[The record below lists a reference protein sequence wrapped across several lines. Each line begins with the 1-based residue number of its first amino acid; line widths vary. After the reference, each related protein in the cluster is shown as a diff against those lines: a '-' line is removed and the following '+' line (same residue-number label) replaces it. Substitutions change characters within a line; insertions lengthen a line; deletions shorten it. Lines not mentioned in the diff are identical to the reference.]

1 MKNLRAARLW
11 AVLTCAIIGLGV
23 APAAGQTRG
32 YETPPN
38 FSSNQVLPPALR
50 QSPYHSILDPVQ
62 NDGFQNIYRMK
73 TRSGEYSIVGTQL
86 LKVRVK
92 EAEATVRLADISSG
106 DQMLNAAGR
115 TVTKP
120 LKTGKDLITNPGATV
135 KRTFKGV
142 GRFFGRVGASMDATD
157 PSRESMIGSITGAG
171 EAKRRLAYKM
181 GVDPYTL
188 FTPLSEQLSRLA
200 SASAW
205 GGTATGVG
213 LAFVSGG
220 AGLAIS
226 VGATSENLRSLLR
239 DKSAAELEKIG
250 RNMLGT
256 MGVSPVT
263 IDAFYRNQFLT
274 PTDKAIMAQTLRGL
288 GGVSN
293 RAAFVTRA
301 ANASSPSQAFALRWR
316 IEMTG
321 AYHSRIAPVTSFVNL
336 GGLPMVRTS
345 KGIVALFSIDYLPWT
360 AKVAQMVK
368 SANREKQAIAGSA
381 PIEFWITGR
390 ASKIASSK
398 LNQSGWRLVENA
410 GTRLGG

>member
-1 MKNLRAARLW
+1 MKNLRAA
-11 AVLTCAIIGLGV
+11 LTCAIIGLGV

-73 TRSGEYSIVGTQL
+73 TRSGEYSVVGTQL

-92 EAEATVRLADISSG
+92 EAEAAARLAGISSG

-135 KRTFKGV
+135 KRTFKGI

-157 PSRESMIGSITGAG
+157 PSRESMIGSLTGAG

-188 FTPLSEQLSRLA
+188 FTPLSEQLARLA
-200 SASAW
+200 NASAW

-263 IDAFYRNQFLT
+263 IDAFYLNQFLT
-274 PTDKAIMAQTLRGL
+274 PTDKAIMVQTLRSL

-293 RAAFVTRA
+293 RAAFVARA
-301 ANASSPSQAFALRWR
+301 ANTSSPSQAFALRWR

-360 AKVAQMVK
+360 AKIAQMVK

-390 ASKIASSK
+390 ASKIAASN

-410 GTRLGG
+410 GSRLGG

>member
-1 MKNLRAARLW
+1 MKNLRAAHLW
-11 AVLTCAIIGLGV
+11 AVLTCVITGLGV
-23 APAAGQTRG
+23 VPAAGQTRG

-135 KRTFKGV
+135 KRTFQGV

-360 AKVAQMVK
+360 AKMAQMVK

>member
-1 MKNLRAARLW
+1 MKNLRAA
-11 AVLTCAIIGLGV
+11 LTCAIIGLGV

-73 TRSGEYSIVGTQL
+73 TRSGEYSVVGTQL

-92 EAEATVRLADISSG
+92 EAEATARLAGISSG

-135 KRTFKGV
+135 KRTFKGI

-157 PSRESMIGSITGAG
+157 PSRESMIGSLTGAG

-188 FTPLSEQLSRLA
+188 FTPLSEQLARLA
-200 SASAW
+200 NASAW

-256 MGVSPVT
+256 MGVSPAT
-263 IDAFYRNQFLT
+263 IDAFYLNQFLT
-274 PTDKAIMAQTLRGL
+274 PTDKAVMAQTLRGL

-293 RAAFVTRA
+293 RAAFVARA
-301 ANASSPSQAFALRWR
+301 ANTSSPSQAFALRWR

-321 AYHSRIAPVTSFVNL
+321 AYHSRIAPVTAFVNL

-360 AKVAQMVK
+360 AKMAQMVK

-390 ASKIASSK
+390 ASKIAASN

-410 GTRLGG
+410 GSRLGG

>member
-1 MKNLRAARLW
+1 MKNLRAA
-11 AVLTCAIIGLGV
+11 LTCAIIGLGV

-73 TRSGEYSIVGTQL
+73 TRSGEYSVVGTQL

-92 EAEATVRLADISSG
+92 EAEATARLAGISSG

-135 KRTFKGV
+135 KRTFKGI

-157 PSRESMIGSITGAG
+157 PSRESMIGSLTGAG

-188 FTPLSEQLSRLA
+188 FTPLSEQLARLA
-200 SASAW
+200 NASAW

-256 MGVSPVT
+256 MGVSPAT
-263 IDAFYRNQFLT
+263 IDAFYLNQFLT
-274 PTDKAIMAQTLRGL
+274 PTDKAVMAPTLRGL

-293 RAAFVTRA
+293 RAAFVARA
-301 ANASSPSQAFALRWR
+301 ANTSSPSQAFALRWR

-321 AYHSRIAPVTSFVNL
+321 AYHSRIAPVTAFVNL

-360 AKVAQMVK
+360 AKMAQMVK

-390 ASKIASSK
+390 ASKIAASN

-410 GTRLGG
+410 GSRLGG

>member
-1 MKNLRAARLW
+1 
-11 AVLTCAIIGLGV
+11 
-23 APAAGQTRG
+23 
-32 YETPPN
+32 
-38 FSSNQVLPPALR
+38 
-50 QSPYHSILDPVQ
+50 
-62 NDGFQNIYRMK
+62 MK
-73 TRSGEYSIVGTQL
+73 TRSGEYSVVGTQL

-92 EAEATVRLADISSG
+92 EAEATARLAGISSG

-135 KRTFKGV
+135 KRTFKGI

-157 PSRESMIGSITGAG
+157 PSRESMIGSLTGAG

-188 FTPLSEQLSRLA
+188 FTPLSEQLARLA
-200 SASAW
+200 NASAW

-256 MGVSPVT
+256 MGVSPAT
-263 IDAFYRNQFLT
+263 IDAFYLNQFLT
-274 PTDKAIMAQTLRGL
+274 PTDKAVMAQTLRGL

-293 RAAFVTRA
+293 RAAFVARA
-301 ANASSPSQAFALRWR
+301 ANTSSPSQAFALRWR

-321 AYHSRIAPVTSFVNL
+321 AYHSRIAPVTAFVNL

-360 AKVAQMVK
+360 AKMAQMVK

-390 ASKIASSK
+390 ASKIAASN

-410 GTRLGG
+410 GSRLGG